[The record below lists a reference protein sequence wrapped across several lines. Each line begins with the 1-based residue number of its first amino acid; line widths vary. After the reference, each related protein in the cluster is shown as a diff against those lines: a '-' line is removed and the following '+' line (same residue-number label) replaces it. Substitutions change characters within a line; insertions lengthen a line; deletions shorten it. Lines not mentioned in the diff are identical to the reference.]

1 MTEIYNAKDDPY
13 SEKKSQDDMPSPYRH
28 LGRKYGKIAPYSSK
42 KGAFQKALSPFSA
55 LRKYSKSV
63 SPFSSL
69 TAFSDM
75 ISPYSRL
82 KALAEG
88 IYNIIDSFGN
98 KLVDEQGNN
107 IVWYK

>member
-1 MTEIYNAKDDPY
+1 
-13 SEKKSQDDMPSPYRH
+13 
-28 LGRKYGKIAPYSSK
+28 
-42 KGAFQKALSPFSA
+42 
-55 LRKYSKSV
+55 
-63 SPFSSL
+63 
-69 TAFSDM
+69 M